1 MRWGLGR
8 SLAMIALIVQAPRLI
23 LSILDADQIPISPST
38 RQTLL
43 IIAAIGTASI
53 LTGGQLY
60 LIHVI
65 GTVRKW
71 RPGLVII
78 WLGVL
83 TFSGAMIIPAVF
95 GGLSSTLLPSVLSL
109 EQKLWWSLIAAMSH
123 ELTAAGCVLA
133 SIAHD
138 RDRGNESGLSEDDLL
153 LKITTERNELEDR
166 VRELESE
173 DRKRADIKARR
184 AQQAKALDIDPD
196 RMEEARE
203 LFESGNIAGYQ
214 RILLKSLQEKADRT
228 PFETAVQSLPVPP
241 IETLDK
247 YPSGWIDH
255 PSTLP
260 QPTLALSPDPQIV
273 SAYPFPCLR
282 CGQSI
287 ISPTDAFN
295 HSNCG
300 A

>member
-1 MRWGLGR
+1 MKWGLGR
-8 SLAMIALIVQAPRLI
+8 SLAMVALVVQAPRLI

-38 RQTLL
+38 RQSLL
-43 IIAAIGTASI
+43 IVAAIGTASI

-65 GTVRKW
+65 GTCSKW
-71 RPGLVII
+71 RSGLVII

-138 RDRGNESGLSEDDLL
+138 QDGGVSGDGDELL
-153 LKITTERNELEDR
+153 LKVTMERNELEDR
-166 VRELESE
+166 VRELES
-173 DRKRADIKARR
+173 
-184 AQQAKALDIDPD
+184 
-196 RMEEARE
+196 
-203 LFESGNIAGYQ
+203 
-214 RILLKSLQEKADRT
+214 QEKPVYTVIKELEHTPAEDLWRT
-228 PFETAVQSLPVPP
+228 ERPLESFTCEYVSSVP
-241 IETLDK
+241 
-247 YPSGWIDH
+247 S
-255 PSTLP
+255 
-260 QPTLALSPDPQIV
+260 SP
-273 SAYPFPCLR
+273 YPFPCPYCHL
-282 CGQSI
+282 SI
-287 ISPTDAFN
+287 NSPEDVFN
-295 HSNCG
+295 HSNCQKG

>member
-23 LSILDADQIPISPST
+23 LSILDADQIAIQPSV

-138 RDRGNESGLSEDDLL
+138 RDRAEGGSSGLSEDDLL
-153 LKITTERNELEDR
+153 LKVTTERNELEEEVNRLRDMWD
-166 VRELESE
+166 EEE
-173 DRKRADIKARR
+173 IERKKARVTEQAEMTQR
-184 AQQAKALDIDPD
+184 MHAADTSLAKLAHDQQKQELNS
-196 RMEEARE
+196 ARE
-203 LFESGNIAGYQ
+203 KFGAPLVRPIVDRLINAGG
-214 RILLKSLQEKADRT
+214 A
-228 PFETAVQSLPVPP
+228 PQSELIRGYVAPL
-241 IETLDK
+241 TQ
-247 YPSGWIDH
+247 PS
-255 PSTLP
+255 P
-260 QPTLALSPDPQIV
+260 
-273 SAYPFPCLR
+273 YPFPCIH
-282 CGQSI
+282 CGQPI
-287 ISPTDAFN
+287 HSPADAFN

-300 A
+300 ANQ